1 MQPVI
6 QTAMNGRGA
15 IPAIGG
21 MRTAHT
27 VPLLR
32 PQTVTQATIAGIGV
46 DQARQHALDARDK
59 SEQRV
64 IGIFDKIS
72 SIGFAP
78 MLLGLVTTGL
88 AFVTTLG
95 SRPDSAWR
103 AKVYATLKPAFK
115 AIEHTE
121 IASLGSGRLSHEFQK
136 ERQILKARGGIA
148 DAKTVAK
155 IREQA
160 AKFHVEDLSRLQA
173 DTTREIKASTLKG
186 PLGWVEKNTIG
197 RLANWRAKA
206 AEARAA
212 EQLGTATQHLTKAPE
227 QGFLGK
233 LFRRKFTPVN
243 LSDYTDTATTV
254 GGLAEKS
261 GADLRRG
268 VQGQAR
274 LIEQELMGSIKGQPN
289 LHGAKAVEALRSS
302 GVDAGLAQ
310 SWRNIAK
317 GGFAHVV
324 KSLPKSMGRISVLNA
339 GLVLGT
345 LGLIGSKIF
354 TTKRE
359 NRLTNVAL
367 TDLAA
372 DVYGVPAS
380 QVTSEMLTGK
390 DAHPL
395 VTQAASAGQKNNK
408 GRAAYGAISNAAE
421 IAGMATM
428 RSSGGMLLMP
438 YYMFGDKAIKELLVD
453 EHNPLQAY
461 QLLKQAEMGKAEI
474 EPTQKQQMVGALIAA
489 IPGIARQGGIDNR
502 LIRPMA
508 AELAQKNIPVAEL
521 VQTIAS
527 PDKMHALAELVKGK
541 LPVSVPKSASV
552 NVPAMPHAAAPL
564 AKVSTV
570 DLDHQGRVNA
580 AQLAASKG

>member
-1 MQPVI
+1 
-6 QTAMNGRGA
+6 
-15 IPAIGG
+15 
-21 MRTAHT
+21 
-27 VPLLR
+27 
-32 PQTVTQATIAGIGV
+32 
-46 DQARQHALDARDK
+46 
-59 SEQRV
+59 
-64 IGIFDKIS
+64 
-72 SIGFAP
+72 
-78 MLLGLVTTGL
+78 
-88 AFVTTLG
+88 
-95 SRPDSAWR
+95 
-103 AKVYATLKPAFK
+103 
-115 AIEHTE
+115 
-121 IASLGSGRLSHEFQK
+121 
-136 ERQILKARGGIA
+136 
-148 DAKTVAK
+148 
-155 IREQA
+155 
-160 AKFHVEDLSRLQA
+160 
-173 DTTREIKASTLKG
+173 
-186 PLGWVEKNTIG
+186 
-197 RLANWRAKA
+197 
-206 AEARAA
+206 
-212 EQLGTATQHLTKAPE
+212 
-227 QGFLGK
+227 K

-243 LSDYTDTATTV
+243 LSSYTATATAL
-254 GGLAEKS
+254 GGVAEKS
-261 GADLRRG
+261 GAELTRG
-268 VQGQAR
+268 VLEQAQV
-274 LIEQELMGSIKGQPN
+274 IEQGLMGSIKGQPH
-289 LHGAKAVEALRSS
+289 LHGAKAVEALRNTR
-302 GVDAGLAQ
+302 VDAGLAQ

-461 QLLKQAEMGKAEI
+461 QLLKQSEMGKAEI

-570 DLDHQGRVNA
+570 DLHHQGRVNA